1 MSAHDFF
8 NKIWYGNHP
17 LILVLLPF
25 SWLYL
30 IYTKVRRIAYKIRL
44 LPIHELNVPVIVVGN
59 ITVGGT
65 GKTPLIIWLSQYLSE
80 QGYRPGIL
88 SRGYGGHKGKR
99 PQQVR
104 PDSDPHTA
112 GDEPVLIA
120 RRTGRPVAV
129 SPNRYLAAMQLLEH
143 TDCNVLLCDDGL
155 QHLSLDRDLEI
166 AVIDGDRRFGN
177 RHCLPAGP
185 LREPIS
191 RLSKVDMIV
200 TKEFAGKN
208 EFLMQYVYGDLRS
221 VNDDNISL
229 KIQKLS
235 GKTVHAVC
243 GIANPHRFHSYL
255 KSHNIGIIRHIFP
268 DHHNFIQGDL
278 EFDDDLP
285 VVMTEKDAVKC
296 GRTATDDS
304 WYLPIN
310 ASFNEVFHHRITKLM
325 RDIFNG

>member
-17 LILVLLPF
+17 LTLVLLPF
-25 SWLYL
+25 SWFYL

-44 LPIHELNVPVIVVGN
+44 LPMHELNVPVIVVGN

-88 SRGYGGHKGKR
+88 SRGYGGHNGKM

-129 SPNRYLAAMQLLEH
+129 SPNRYLAAIQLLEH

-155 QHLSLDRDLEI
+155 SAI
-166 AVIDGDRRFGN
+166 RFQ
-177 RHCLPAGP
+177 RCH
-185 LREPIS
+185 
-191 RLSKVDMIV
+191 
-200 TKEFAGKN
+200 
-208 EFLMQYVYGDLRS
+208 
-221 VNDDNISL
+221 
-229 KIQKLS
+229 
-235 GKTVHAVC
+235 
-243 GIANPHRFHSYL
+243 
-255 KSHNIGIIRHIFP
+255 
-268 DHHNFIQGDL
+268 
-278 EFDDDLP
+278 
-285 VVMTEKDAVKC
+285 
-296 GRTATDDS
+296 
-304 WYLPIN
+304 
-310 ASFNEVFHHRITKLM
+310 
-325 RDIFNG
+325 